1 MNISLKQIKARCEY
15 AAAKWTN
22 VTQSDLLSRSIGLCL
37 FHSCVF
43 SASLC
48 HLKMIYAQTDVLSL
62 TVSSIVCPF
71 KGYEWNVAP
80 GPIITRVCATYF
92 LAERWKML
100 RKRSADPL
108 GALAGDMASVQSCR
122 SFFPVPA
129 LPVVSTSPRS
139 WLGFVWQP
147 ALIAPWG
154 SLGGREPSPWW
165 SEHRTS
171 AKQSIVTGAR
181 WGERNKM
188 SQQQVLFFLFL
199 PLMPVGVC
207 LAFDSSVLP
216 SAKRVVCEIC

>member
-1 MNISLKQIKARCEY
+1 MNKRNTVRSVKQICWPLSVSQSRFLSFPLSPKDDLPPNRCSESHRLFY
-15 AAAKWTN
+15 FLPFQRLWMKCSPRPHTC
-22 VTQSDLLSRSIGLCL
+22 LC
-37 FHSCVF
+37 
-43 SASLC
+43 LC
-48 HLKMIYAQTDVLSL
+48 HLFSGREM
-62 TVSSIVCPF
+62 
-71 KGYEWNVAP
+71 ENVEK
-80 GPIITRVCATYF
+80 
-92 LAERWKML
+92 AERWTSG
-100 RKRSADPL
+100 SAGWRYGIGPVL
-108 GALAGDMASVQSCR
+108 QELLSC
-122 SFFPVPA
+122 SSAPSS
-129 LPVVSTSPRS
+129 LNLS

-188 SQQQVLFFLFL
+188 SQQQVFFFLLFL

-216 SAKRVVCEIC
+216 SAKRVVCDIC

>member
-1 MNISLKQIKARCEY
+1 MNKRNTVRSVKQIC
-15 AAAKWTN
+15 WPLS
-22 VTQSDLLSRSIGLCL
+22 VSRSRFLSFPL
-37 FHSCVF
+37 SPKDD
-43 SASLC
+43 LP
-48 HLKMIYAQTDVLSL
+48 QTDVLSL
-62 TVSSIVCPF
+62 TVCSIFCPF
-71 KGYEWNVAP
+71 KGYEWNAAL
-80 GPIITRVCATYF
+80 GPILARVCAAYF

-100 RKRSADPL
+100 RKRSAEPL
-108 GALAGDMASVQSCR
+108 GALAGDTASVQSCR
-122 SFFPVPA
+122 SFFPVPS

-188 SQQQVLFFLFL
+188 SQQQVFSFCCF
-199 PLMPVGVC
+199 C
-207 LAFDSSVLP
+207 L
-216 SAKRVVCEIC
+216 